1 MARTKKLS
9 VSRPRSA
16 RRRLVASSLCPPP
29 RRVPGVVTRAHQGNY
44 KRNCNGKDKGNPPPF
59 SLLLS
64 RRRHEGGRGKEQWLS
79 LTLGSHLLGL
89 FPMLPLPYAASPL
102 CCLSPMLPLPEFTLR
117 RLTLDVFPSRGWDLP
132 PHICGGEEAQYRLVA
147 PRIGEEVP
155 DVEPVLASPCLPP
168 HLCPQNFLLAFPVR
182 AALKEMFPCLGPV
195 RAPPVSGCVLVS
207 RPLQVLTG

>member
-1 MARTKKLS
+1 MEKTKEI
-9 VSRPRSA
+9 RPHSPYSSPADATKEGVGRNSGCPSPSA
-16 RRRLVASSLCPPP
+16 PTFSASS
-29 RRVPGVVTRAHQGNY
+29 
-44 KRNCNGKDKGNPPPF
+44 
-59 SLLLS
+59 
-64 RRRHEGGRGKEQWLS
+64 
-79 LTLGSHLLGL
+79 
-89 FPMLPLPYAASPL
+89 L

-155 DVEPVLASPCLPP
+155 DVGPVLASPCLPP